1 MLFIKLLGESFFMA
15 LHSVTVNKM
24 RTILTL
30 LGITIG
36 IFAIISVFTAV
47 DSMESYI
54 RENISGLGD
63 NVIYVQKWPWN
74 FEGEY
79 KWWEYLNRPVP
90 KYSEY
95 EEIVRKAQTVEVAT
109 FSVSSFAQIKYKKNT
124 YNNGVV
130 WANTYEFKEVRS
142 FEIENG
148 RYFSQFE
155 SKSGKSLA
163 LIGNKIAKEL
173 FEDENPINKSIK
185 INGQKAKVIGVI
197 KKEGTSIIGGGSLDE
212 IVLLPMNYARNIF
225 DIRSDNLN
233 PFIIARAKKNVPVEQ
248 MKDELLNIMRRM
260 RMLRPTQ
267 VDNFAL
273 NQVSMILKGI
283 EQVFIVIN
291 IAGWLIGGF
300 SIIVGGFGIANI
312 MFVSVRERTNQIGI
326 QKALGAKRFFI
337 LVEFLFESVML
348 ALAGGIIGLLFVLAA
363 TFIANLGFELHVSL
377 TLGNI
382 FLGLF
387 TSMIIGIISG
397 LIPAWV
403 ASRLNPVEAINSTF

>member
-1 MLFIKLLGESFFMA
+1 MLFIKLLTESFFMA

-36 IFAIISVFTAV
+36 IFAIISVFTAL

-63 NVIYVQKWPWN
+63 NVIYIQKWPWN

-95 EEIVRKAQTVEVAT
+95 EEIAKKAQTIDVAT
-109 FSVSSFAQIKYKKNT
+109 FSVSAIAQIKYKNNT
-124 YNNGVV
+124 YNNGII
-130 WANTYEFKEVRS
+130 WGNTHEFQEVRS
-142 FEIENG
+142 FEIEKG

-155 SKSGKSLA
+155 SKSGKNLT
-163 LIGNKIAKEL
+163 LVGNKIAREL
-173 FEDENPINKSIK
+173 FADDDPIGKSIK
-185 INGQKAKVIGVI
+185 INGQKVNVIGVI

-225 DIRSDNLN
+225 DIRNERLN
-233 PFIIARAKKNVPVEQ
+233 PYIMVRAKKNVPIEQ

-260 RMLRPTQ
+260 RMLKPKQ
-267 VDNFAL
+267 ADNFAL

-283 EQVFIVIN
+283 EQVFVVIN

-337 LVEFLFESVML
+337 MVEFLFESIML
-348 ALAGGIIGLLFVLAA
+348 ALAGGIIGLLLVSGITLF
-363 TFIANLGFELHVSL
+363 ANLAFGLHISL

-382 FLGLF
+382 LLGLF
-387 TSMIIGIISG
+387 TSIIIGIVSG

-403 ASRLNPVEAINSTF
+403 ASRLNPVEAINTIF

>member
-109 FSVSSFAQIKYKKNT
+109 FSVSALAQIKYKKNT
-124 YNNGVV
+124 YNNGIV

-173 FEDENPINKSIK
+173 FEDENPIDKSIK

-233 PFIIARAKKNVPVEQ
+233 PFIMARAKKNVPVEQ

-260 RMLRPTQ
+260 RMLKPTQ
-267 VDNFAL
+267 ADNFAL

-363 TFIANLGFELHVSL
+363 TFIANLGFDLHISL

-382 FLGLF
+382 LLGLF